1 MPVFEL
7 PLEYIFP
14 DPNLARDD
22 GLLAVGGDLEPERL
36 LLAYVKG
43 IFPWY
48 SDGLP
53 ILWHSPNPRFVLRL
67 DDLKIGRSLRKSI
80 RKQLFTVKFDSAFRE
95 VISAC
100 RAAKRPE
107 QDGTWITS
115 EMQRG
120 YERLHELGYAHSTE
134 VYRDGELVGGLYG
147 VAIGE
152 MYFGESMFAWDNDA
166 SKIGFVVLCRQLQR
180 WGFDL
185 VDSQVYTDHVARFGA
200 MEIERARYLEMLN
213 TRVRGERRVGC
224 WELDSDL
231 AELEGVV

>member
-7 PLEYIFP
+7 PPEYIFP
-14 DPNLARDD
+14 DPNLARED
-22 GLLAVGGDLEPERL
+22 GLLAVGGDLEPRRL
-36 LLAYVKG
+36 LLAYVHG

-48 SDGLP
+48 SEGLP
-53 ILWHSPNPRFVLRL
+53 ILWHSPDPRFVLSL
-67 DDLKIGRSLRKSI
+67 DDLHVGRSLQKSI
-80 RKQLFTVKFDSAFRE
+80 RKQPYTVKFDSDFRS

-107 QDGTWITS
+107 QDGTWITG

-120 YERLHELGYAHSTE
+120 YERLFKLGYAHSTE
-134 VYRDGELVGGLYG
+134 VFRDGELVGGLYG
-147 VAIGE
+147 VSIGR

-185 VDSQVYTDHVARFGA
+185 IDSQVYTDHLARFGA
-200 MEIERARYLEMLN
+200 MDIERTKYLQLLK
-213 TRVRGERRVGC
+213 ERIRDEQRIGV
-224 WELDSDL
+224 WTIDPDL
-231 AELEGVV
+231 ADLSGLF

>member
-22 GLLAVGGDLEPERL
+22 GLLAVGGDLDPERL
-36 LLAYVKG
+36 LLAYVRG

-48 SDGLP
+48 SEGLP
-53 ILWHSPNPRFVLRL
+53 ILWHSPDPRFVLRI
-67 DDLKIGRSLRKSI
+67 DDLKIGRSLKKSI
-80 RKQLFTVKFDSAFRE
+80 RKKVFTVKFDADFRG

-100 RAAKRPE
+100 RAAKRPD
-107 QDGTWITS
+107 QDGTWITG

-120 YERLHELGYAHSTE
+120 YERLHDLGYAHSTE
-134 VYRDGELVGGLYG
+134 VYRDDELVGGLYG
-147 VAIGE
+147 VAIGK
-152 MYFGESMFAWDNDA
+152 MYFGESMFAWDDDA

-185 VDSQVYTDHVARFGA
+185 VDSQVYTDHLARFGA
-200 MEIERARYLEMLN
+200 VEVERTSYLKLLS
-213 TRVRGERRVGC
+213 TRVRSEQNVGE
-224 WELDSDL
+224 WKFDSDF
-231 AELEGVV
+231 AALEGLF

>member
-1 MPVFEL
+1 VPVFEL

-36 LLAYVKG
+36 LLAYVRG

-53 ILWHSPNPRFVLRL
+53 ILWHSPNPRFVLKL

-80 RKQLFTVKFDSAFRE
+80 KKQLFTVKFDSAFRE

-107 QDGTWITS
+107 QDGTWITA

-200 MEIERARYLEMLN
+200 MEIERSRYLEMLN
-213 TRVRGERRVGC
+213 TRIRGERRVGY
-224 WELDSDL
+224 WKLDSDL
-231 AELEGVV
+231 AALEGVV

>member
-36 LLAYVKG
+36 LMAYVRG

-48 SDGLP
+48 SEGLP

-67 DDLKIGRSLRKSI
+67 GDLRIGRTLKKTI
-80 RKQLFTVKFDSAFRE
+80 RKQAFTVRFDSDFRG

-107 QDGTWITS
+107 QDGTWITGA
-115 EMQRG
+115 MQRG
-120 YERLHELGYAHSTE
+120 YERLHELG
-134 VYRDGELVGGLYG
+134 
-147 VAIGE
+147 
-152 MYFGESMFAWDNDA
+152 
-166 SKIGFVVLCRQLQR
+166 
-180 WGFDL
+180 
-185 VDSQVYTDHVARFGA
+185 
-200 MEIERARYLEMLN
+200 
-213 TRVRGERRVGC
+213 
-224 WELDSDL
+224 
-231 AELEGVV
+231 